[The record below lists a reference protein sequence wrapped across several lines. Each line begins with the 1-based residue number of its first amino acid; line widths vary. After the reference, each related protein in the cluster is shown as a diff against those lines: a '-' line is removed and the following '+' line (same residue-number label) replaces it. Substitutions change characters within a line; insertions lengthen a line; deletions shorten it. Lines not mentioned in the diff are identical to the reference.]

1 MAREPRTV
9 APVTLIHCR
18 RFGAVAQL
26 AERLHGMQEVRGSNP
41 LSSTPLVV
49 LQAPWI
55 CGGCTTLPDRKTTR
69 LDTLA
74 APGSKMTH
82 RQILVVFSG
91 LMLGILLAAL
101 DQTIVAT
108 ALPTIVGD
116 LGGLEHLSWVVTAY
130 LLTSTASAPLYGKIS
145 DLYGRKIVFQFAI
158 VVFLVGSV
166 LSGLS
171 RSMDQLIAFRAMQG
185 LGAGGLIVMALTIIG
200 DILSPRERGKYQGYI
215 GSVFA
220 VASVAGPLLGGF
232 FVDHLTW
239 RWVFYINIPIGV
251 AALVVTAAVLNLPVT
266 RREHRI
272 DYLGA
277 ALLVAAVSCAL
288 LVTVWGGSQYAWGS
302 TTIIGLAVT
311 AVVLL
316 GLFLLQESR
325 AAEPILPLRLFRNR
339 VFSLTSAIG
348 LVVGL
353 SMFGSIVFL
362 PLFLQV
368 VIGVSATNSGLLL
381 IPLMT
386 GILTTSIASGRIIT
400 KTGRYKRYPVAG
412 TTIMALALLLLSTMS
427 PGTGLPIAMGFM
439 LLLGLG
445 IGLVMQVLVIAVQNA
460 VDMSDLGVAT
470 SSSTFFRSLGG
481 AFGTALFGAVLAST
495 LATNLTRLVPA
506 AAMAGIPIEQLASS
520 PALIAQL
527 PPETRAGVAHAFS
540 DSITLGFL
548 IAVPIVVVALVLVL
562 WMPELPLRDTTGPA
576 GTASPR
582 GSADTSPDVGR

>member
-1 MAREPRTV
+1 
-9 APVTLIHCR
+9 
-18 RFGAVAQL
+18 
-26 AERLHGMQEVRGSNP
+26 MQ
-41 LSSTPLVV
+41 
-49 LQAPWI
+49 
-55 CGGCTTLPDRKTTR
+55 TTTE
-69 LDTLA
+69 
-74 APGSKMTH
+74 PGSRMTH
-82 RQILVVFSG
+82 RQILAVFSA
-91 LMLGILLAAL
+91 LMLGILLASL

-145 DLYGRKIVFQFAI
+145 DLYGRKVVFQFAI
-158 VVFLVGSV
+158 VVFLIGSV
-166 LSGLS
+166 LSGVS
-171 RSMDQLIAFRAMQG
+171 QSMDQLIASRAVQG

-220 VASVAGPLLGGF
+220 VSSVAGPLLGGF

-239 RWVFYINIPIGV
+239 RWAFFINLPIGM
-251 AALVVTAAVLNLPVT
+251 AALVVTALVLHVPAT

-277 ALLVAAVSCAL
+277 ALLVSAVSCAL
-288 LVTVWGGSQYAWGS
+288 LVTVWGGSEYEWGS
-302 TTIIGLAVT
+302 STILGLGA
-311 AVVLL
+311 AVVILV
-316 GLFLLQESR
+316 GLFLRQEGR

-381 IPLMT
+381 VPLMA
-386 GILTTSIASGRIIT
+386 GVLTTSIVSGRIIT
-400 KTGRYKRYPVAG
+400 RTGRYKRYPVAG
-412 TTIMALALLLLSTMS
+412 TALTAVALFLLSTMS
-427 PGTGLPIAMGFM
+427 PATTLPVAMVFM
-439 LLLGLG
+439 ALLGLG

-460 VDMSDLGVAT
+460 VAMSDLGVAT
-470 SSSTFFRSLGG
+470 SSSMFFRSLGG
-481 AFGTALFGAVLAST
+481 AFGAALFGAILSST
-495 LATNLTRLVPA
+495 LAANLTRLVPA
-506 AAMAGIPIEQLASS
+506 SAMAGLPIDQLTSS

-527 PPETRAGVAHAFS
+527 PPAAHAGVVQAFS

-548 IAVPIVVVALVLVL
+548 VAVPIVLVSLMLVL
-562 WMPELPLRDTTGPA
+562 WMPELPLRETPGNAMPLSDG
-576 GTASPR
+576 
-582 GSADTSPDVGR
+582 VGG